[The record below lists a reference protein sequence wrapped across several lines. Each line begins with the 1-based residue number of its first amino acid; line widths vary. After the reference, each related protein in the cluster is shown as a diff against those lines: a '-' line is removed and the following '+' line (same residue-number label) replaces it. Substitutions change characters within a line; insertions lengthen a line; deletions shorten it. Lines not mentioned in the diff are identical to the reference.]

1 MPAKNN
7 NRQPAAQ
14 GPPPSASKATAKYT
28 NKDGT
33 KYISVPKSSA
43 STPPAQPSPT
53 TTSSSR
59 GGAPTNPPPSADV
72 PPAQPVNRKKQ
83 KRRAKAAAKAAAEQA
98 EAAANG
104 LPSPASTSS
113 APLPTAAES
122 QKKDLH
128 NSRNNVPNEVHV
140 SHNHHHHHH
149 HIHNGETWGDETES
163 DVDIEFVHGLG
174 PHSSGSWVKSKKAK
188 KKKKKGTMEEPVDP
202 NPSGISRERIWNTSG
217 SEERERIKQFW
228 LGLGEDE
235 RKSLVKVEK
244 DAVLKKMKEQQK
256 HTCSCSVCGRKRT
269 AIEEELEGLYDAYYQ
284 ELESFANQ
292 PHNHPNA
299 SPMFSPK
306 RFGPASGLHPPGIL
320 PSRYSNHHPSHG
332 RIVEHVD
339 NDEDEEED
347 VEGYSDVDDLDEEEE
362 EEDEP
367 EEEVPR
373 DSYPND
379 FFNFGQSL
387 QVKGGILTVADDL
400 LKNDGKKFIEM
411 MEQLAERRMA
421 REEDAKD
428 HYTGGYGH
436 VNGNSLPPH
445 NHPPP
450 EDDDYE
456 EEEEEDDYDSQ
467 EDEDYEEEEDTM
479 TEEQRMEE
487 GRRMFQIFAARMF
500 EQRVLTA
507 YREKVAR
514 ERQEKLLEELEQEET
529 QESQR
534 KAKKAKEAQKKKDK
548 AAQKKQA
555 LLEEK
560 AKRDAAKAA
569 EDAARLAQEAK
580 KLEEAKLRA
589 EEKRKKKDAQK
600 KAEEEERLRK
610 ETERLRRAQEQKE
623 KQQEQERKAREA
635 KEREKKLKEEQ
646 RRKEQEARELKE
658 RETRE
663 RREKH
668 EKDKRDKELRAA
680 QAKAERDAKEKAK
693 QEEKEKAAVKAA
705 PPATPIPT
713 QPSKKQHPVS
723 IPAIPHQ
730 PLTSHPS
737 PQVAVA
743 TPALPKAPTPM
754 KPRSA
759 SQEVTRSASQASHSA
774 SGPSQNVSP
783 HTLTPLHTSPGPIGP
798 PRKASS
804 TAPTSAGPLGPQPAS
819 PLHAGIK
826 SPPISHQGPFGMNI
840 PMGMQYGGIQPPQPP
855 PGFRMPEHVFPPP
868 GNFRPVAQM
877 PPPGFGA
884 PTPMGGRP
892 FPMQHAP
899 PGFHQPVEQ
908 PILGM
913 HHQGF
918 SPESMSGQLPTHSRQ
933 ASGSF
938 DPSPLP
944 SSISQPISQPISK
957 PTPIGRPGSVVHGQ
971 KGHDLSS
978 DVDDVNHL
986 GSSALL
992 DDTDEPFEAL
1002 NNSRRGTAPPGT
1014 RPPFPAAQPFMDS
1027 FIGSPMNT
1035 TWAPHPFSSPPPGF
1049 VTPAWPPKPTFGE
1062 PTPRL
1067 RGSLPRSVT
1076 VRQMLVSAC
1085 KELETHAADP
1095 EGYIGLP
1102 DIKAHVDSVGVPGRA
1117 AITEEELE
1125 AICETEGND
1134 HNGGG
1139 SFDIRREEGKVA
1151 IRFQAGGGSP
1161 SVSFPRSIGARAPG
1175 EIGSPIVGA
1184 ASPHFTAPGPFTAS
1198 GI

>member
-1 MPAKNN
+1 MPAKNS
-7 NRQPAAQ
+7 NRKPATQA
-14 GPPPSASKATAKYT
+14 PPSPAPKATAKYT

-59 GGAPTNPPPSADV
+59 GGAPTNPPAATDA

-113 APLPTAAES
+113 APLPAAAAES
-122 QKKDLH
+122 QRQH
-128 NSRNNVPNEVHV
+128 AHASRNSIPSEAHP
-140 SHNHHHHHH
+140 SHNHN
-149 HIHNGETWGDETES
+149 HNGEDWGDETES
-163 DVDIEFVHGLG
+163 DDDHHHDFAQ
-174 PHSSGSWVKSKKAK
+174 SSNGSARKSKKSK
-188 KKKKKGTMEEPVDP
+188 KKKKKGLSEEPANP
-202 NPSGISRERIWNTSG
+202 HPSGISKEKIWNTSG
-217 SEERERIKQFW
+217 PEERERIKQFW

-299 SPMFSPK
+299 PPMFSPK
-306 RFGPASGLHPPGIL
+306 RFGHMSGLHPPGAL

-339 NDEDEEED
+339 NDEEEDEEVEEYSDVDGLDEEED
-347 VEGYSDVDDLDEEEE
+347 
-362 EEDEP
+362 EDEP
-367 EEEVPR
+367 EEIPR
-373 DSYPND
+373 DTYPND

-387 QVKGGILTVADDL
+387 TVKGGILTVADDL

-428 HYTGGYGH
+428 HYAGGYGH
-436 VNGNSLPPH
+436 GVNGSSLPNPH

-450 EDDDYE
+450 EDDEFEED
-456 EEEEEDDYDSQ
+456 EEEEEDYDSQ
-467 EDEDYEEEEDTM
+467 DEDYEEEEDTM

-514 ERQEKLLEELEQEET
+514 ERQEKLLEELEQEKTE
-529 QESQR
+529 ESQR
-534 KAKKAKEAQKKKDK
+534 KAKKAKEAQKRKDK

-555 LLEEK
+555 QLEEK

-569 EDAARLAQEAK
+569 EDAARLAEETR
-580 KLEEAKLRA
+580 KLEEARLKA
-589 EEKRKKKDAQK
+589 EERRKKKDAQK
-600 KAEEEERLRK
+600 KAEEEERVRK
-610 ETERLRRAQEQKE
+610 EQERQRRAQEQKE
-623 KQQEQERKAREA
+623 KQLEQERKAREA

-680 QAKAERDAKEKAK
+680 QAKAERDAKEK
-693 QEEKEKAAVKAA
+693 EKMTTKI
-705 PPATPIPT
+705 ATPVAPIPT
-713 QPSKKQHPVS
+713 QPAKKQPPISV
-723 IPAIPHQ
+723 PALPHQ
-730 PLTSHPS
+730 PANHPS
-737 PQVAVA
+737 PQIAVA
-743 TPALPKAPTPM
+743 TPALPKAPTPI

-774 SGPSQNVSP
+774 SGPSQNASP

-798 PRKASS
+798 PRKVSS
-804 TAPTSAGPLGPQPAS
+804 NGPTSAGPPAAQPAS
-819 PLHAGIK
+819 PLHAGLK
-826 SPPISHQGPFGMNI
+826 SPPGSHQAPFNMGL
-840 PMGMQYGGIQPPQPP
+840 PMGMQYPPGIMPQPQMP
-855 PGFRMPEHVFPPP
+855 PGFNRMHEPIYPPP
-868 GNFRPVAQM
+868 GNFRPMGM
-877 PPPGFGA
+877 PAPPGFSA
-884 PTPMGGRP
+884 PSPMGSRA
-892 FPMQHAP
+892 FPIPHAP
-899 PGFHQPVEQ
+899 PGFHPPAEQ
-908 PILGM
+908 PLPGM
-913 HHQGF
+913 HHHGF
-918 SPESMSGQLPTHSRQ
+918 SPDSASGQPPSHSRQ
-933 ASGSF
+933 ASASF
-938 DPSPLP
+938 EGNPLP
-944 SSISQPISQPISK
+944 GGPVQPIGK
-957 PTPIGRPGSVVHGQ
+957 PAPIGRPGSVVHGQ
-971 KGHDLSS
+971 RNQDLSA
-978 DVDDVNHL
+978 DIDDVSNHL

-992 DDTDEPFEAL
+992 DDTDEPFGAV
-1002 NNSRRGTAPPGT
+1002 NPARRGTAAPGT
-1014 RPPFPAAQPFMDS
+1014 RPFPSTPFIDPFV
-1027 FIGSPMNT
+1027 GSPLNT
-1035 TWAPHPFSSPPPGF
+1035 WGHPSVFSPPPGF
-1049 VTPAWPPKPTFGE
+1049 ANPAWPPNPTFGA
-1062 PTPRL
+1062 PTPGMR
-1067 RGSLPRSVT
+1067 SSQPRSVA

-1085 KELETHAADP
+1085 KDLENHAADTDR
-1095 EGYIGLP
+1095 YIDLHA
-1102 DIKAHVDSVGVPGRA
+1102 IKGHVDSLSLPGHEPVSEA
-1117 AITEEELE
+1117 ELLDM
-1125 AICETEGND
+1125 CETEGNPQ
-1134 HNGGG
+1134 NGGG
-1139 SFDIRREEGKVA
+1139 SFDVRHGDNGKIS
-1151 IRFQAGGGSP
+1151 IRFEPDGGSAP
-1161 SVSFPRSIGARAPG
+1161 TPFPRSVGAPG
-1175 EIGSPIVGA
+1175 EIGSPIVGNG
-1184 ASPHFTAPGPFTAS
+1184 SPSPAV
-1198 GI
+1198 

>member
-14 GPPPSASKATAKYT
+14 APASSAPKATAKYT

-59 GGAPTNPPPSADV
+59 GGAPTNPQAATDLT
-72 PPAQPVNRKKQ
+72 PAQPVNRKKQ

-113 APLPTAAES
+113 APLPAATES
-122 QKKDLH
+122 HRQDVH
-128 NSRNNVPNEVHV
+128 ASRDSIPSEAHP
-140 SHNHHHHHH
+140 SHNHSHNY
-149 HIHNGETWGDETES
+149 NGEDWGDETES
-163 DVDIEFVHGLG
+163 DDEHHHDFGQ
-174 PHSSGSWVKSKKAK
+174 PSNGSTRKSKKSK
-188 KKKKKGTMEEPVDP
+188 KKKKKGPNEEPVHP
-202 NPSGISRERIWNTSG
+202 NPSGISKEKIWNTSG
-217 SEERERIKQFW
+217 PEERERIKQFW
-228 LGLGEDE
+228 LGLGEEE

-299 SPMFSPK
+299 PPMFSPK
-306 RFGPASGLHPPGIL
+306 RFGHMSGLHPPGPL

-347 VEGYSDVDDLDEEEE
+347 VEEYSDVDGLDEEED
-362 EEDEP
+362 EDEP
-367 EEEVPR
+367 EEIPR
-373 DSYPND
+373 DTYPND

-387 QVKGGILTVADDL
+387 TVKGGILTVADDL

-436 VNGNSLPPH
+436 GVNGASLPNPH

-450 EDDDYE
+450 EDDEFEED
-456 EEEEEDDYDSQ
+456 EEEEEDYDSQ
-467 EDEDYEEEEDTM
+467 DEDYEEEEDTM

-514 ERQEKLLEELEQEET
+514 ERQEKLLEELEQEKTE
-529 QESQR
+529 ESQR
-534 KAKKAKEAQKKKDK
+534 KAKKAKEAQKRKDK

-555 LLEEK
+555 QLEEK

-569 EDAARLAQEAK
+569 EDAARLAEETRR
-580 KLEEAKLRA
+580 LEEARLKA

-610 ETERLRRAQEQKE
+610 EQERQRRAQEQKE
-623 KQQEQERKAREA
+623 KQLEQERKAREA

-680 QAKAERDAKEKAK
+680 QAKAERDAKEKSK
-693 QEEKEKAAVKAA
+693 QEEKEKAAAKVATPAA
-705 PPATPIPT
+705 PIPT
-713 QPSKKQHPVS
+713 QPAKKQPPISV
-723 IPAIPHQ
+723 PALPHQ
-730 PLTSHPS
+730 PANHPS
-737 PQVAVA
+737 PQIAVA
-743 TPALPKAPTPM
+743 TPALPKAPTPI

-774 SGPSQNVSP
+774 SGPSQNASP

-798 PRKASS
+798 PRKVSS
-804 TAPTSAGPLGPQPAS
+804 TGPTGVGPPAAQPAS

-826 SPPISHQGPFGMNI
+826 SPPGSHQAPFNMGL
-840 PMGMQYGGIQPPQPP
+840 PMGMQYPPGIMQPQMP
-855 PGFRMPEHVFPPP
+855 PGFNRMHEPMYPPP
-868 GNFRPVAQM
+868 GNFRPMGM
-877 PPPGFGA
+877 PAPPGFSA
-884 PTPMGGRP
+884 PSPMGGRA
-892 FPMQHAP
+892 FPIPHAP
-899 PGFHQPVEQ
+899 PGFHPPAEQ
-908 PILGM
+908 PLPGM
-913 HHQGF
+913 HHHGF
-918 SPESMSGQLPTHSRQ
+918 SPDSTSGQPPSHSRQ
-933 ASGSF
+933 TSASF
-938 DPSPLP
+938 DANPLP
-944 SSISQPISQPISK
+944 GGPVQPIGK
-957 PTPIGRPGSVVHGQ
+957 PAPIGRPGSVVHGQ
-971 KGHDLSS
+971 RSQDLSA
-978 DVDDVNHL
+978 DVDDVSNHL

-992 DDTDEPFEAL
+992 DDTDEPFGAV
-1002 NNSRRGTAPPGT
+1002 NTSRRGTAAPGA
-1014 RPPFPAAQPFMDS
+1014 RPFPSNPFIDP
-1027 FIGSPMNT
+1027 FVGSPLNT
-1035 TWAPHPFSSPPPGF
+1035 WGHPSVFSPPPGF
-1049 VTPAWPPKPTFGE
+1049 ANPAWPPNPTFGA
-1062 PTPRL
+1062 PTPGMRA
-1067 RGSLPRSVT
+1067 SQPRSVA
-1076 VRQMLVSAC
+1076 VRQMLVTAC
-1085 KELETHAADP
+1085 KDLEEHAADSDRF
-1095 EGYIGLP
+1095 IDLHA
-1102 DIKAHVDSVGVPGRA
+1102 IKGHVDSLSLPGHEPVSEA
-1117 AITEEELE
+1117 ELLDM
-1125 AICETEGND
+1125 CETEGNPQ
-1134 HNGGG
+1134 NGGG
-1139 SFDIRREEGKVA
+1139 SFDVRRGDNGKTS
-1151 IRFQAGGGSP
+1151 IRFVPDPGTAP
-1161 SVSFPRSIGARAPG
+1161 PPFPRSVGAPG
-1175 EIGSPIVGA
+1175 EIGSPVVGA
-1184 ASPHFTAPGPFTAS
+1184 GSPNHSAPGV
-1198 GI
+1198 

>member
-7 NRQPAAQ
+7 NRQSASQ
-14 GPPPSASKATAKYT
+14 GPPPSAPSAPKATAKYT

-59 GGAPTNPPPSADV
+59 GGAPTNPPAAADI

-113 APLPTAAES
+113 APLPAPSES
-122 QKKDLH
+122 QRID
-128 NSRNNVPNEVHV
+128 NSRNAAMNQIH
-140 SHNHHHHHH
+140 SFDHHT
-149 HIHNGETWGDETES
+149 HNGDDWGDETES
-163 DVDIEFVHGLG
+163 DDGHHQDFAQ
-174 PHSSGSWVKSKKAK
+174 SANGSTRKSKKS
-188 KKKKKGTMEEPVDP
+188 KKKKKGTGEDPVSAEP
-202 NPSGISRERIWNTSG
+202 PSGISKEKIWNTSG
-217 SEERERIKQFW
+217 PEERERIKQFW

-292 PHNHPNA
+292 PHNLSTAP
-299 SPMFSPK
+299 PMFSPK
-306 RFGPASGLHPPGIL
+306 RFGPMSGLHPPGSL

-347 VEGYSDVDDLDEEEE
+347 VEEYSDVEGLEEDED
-362 EEDEP
+362 EDEP
-367 EEEVPR
+367 EEIPR
-373 DSYPND
+373 DPYPND

-387 QVKGGILTVADDL
+387 TVKGGILTVADDL

-428 HYTGGYGH
+428 HYAGGYAH
-436 VNGNSLPPH
+436 TVNGASIPNPH

-450 EDDDYE
+450 EDEEFEED
-456 EEEEEDDYDSQ
+456 EEEEEDYDSQ
-467 EDEDYEEEEDTM
+467 DEDYEEEEDTM

-514 ERQEKLLEELEQEET
+514 ERQDKLIEELEEEKSQEN
-529 QESQR
+529 QR
-534 KAKKAKEAQKKKDK
+534 QAKKAKEAQKRKDK

-555 LLEEK
+555 QLEEK

-569 EDAARLAQEAK
+569 EDAARLAEETR

-600 KAEEEERLRK
+600 KVEEEERLRR
-610 ETERLRRAQEQKE
+610 EVERQRRAQELKE
-623 KQQEQERKAREA
+623 KQAEIERKAREV

-680 QAKAERDAKEKAK
+680 QAKAERDAKEKTK
-693 QEEKEKAAVKAA
+693 QDEKEKATLAKATT
-705 PPATPIPT
+705 PAAPIPT
-713 QPSKKQHPVS
+713 QPAKKPIS

-730 PLTSHPS
+730 PLASHPS
-737 PQVAVA
+737 PQVPVA
-743 TPALPKAPTPM
+743 TPALPKAPTPI
-754 KPRSA
+754 KPRVT
-759 SQEVTRSASQASHSA
+759 SQEVARSVSQASHSA

-783 HTLTPLHTSPGPIGP
+783 HTLTPLHTSPAPGSIGP
-798 PRKASS
+798 PRKTSS
-804 TAPTSAGPLGPQPAS
+804 TGPAPTSAGPPIQPAS
-819 PLHAGIK
+819 PLQPAGIK
-826 SPPISHQGPFGMNI
+826 SPPSTHPNQFNAGLPP
-840 PMGMQYGGIQPPQPP
+840 PMGMQFPPGIPPPQMT
-855 PGFRMPEHVFPPP
+855 PGFNQMHNPLFPPP
-868 GNFRPVAQM
+868 GNFRHMGMPV

-884 PTPMGGRP
+884 PSPMSGRA

-899 PGFHQPVEQ
+899 PGFHQPAEQ
-908 PILGM
+908 QPLPNVQ

-918 SPESMSGQLPTHSRQ
+918 SPDGTSGQPPSHSRQ
-933 ASGSF
+933 ASASF
-938 DPSPLP
+938 EP
-944 SSISQPISQPISK
+944 SSLDLKGPTASSQPIGRPA
-957 PTPIGRPGSVVHGQ
+957 PIGRPGSVVHGQ
-971 KGHDLSS
+971 KSQHDLSL
-978 DVDDVNHL
+978 DIDDVSNHL

-992 DDTDEPFEAL
+992 DDSDEPFGSVSS
-1002 NNSRRGTAPPGT
+1002 SRRGTAIPVS
-1014 RPPFPAAQPFMDS
+1014 RPPFPGAPFMDP
-1027 FIGSPMNT
+1027 FFNT
-1035 TWAPHPFSSPPPGF
+1035 PLNTAWGPPAVFSPPPGF
-1049 VTPAWPPKPTFGE
+1049 ANPAWPPNPTFGT
-1062 PTPRL
+1062 TPPGMRA
-1067 RGSLPRSVT
+1067 SQPRSVS
-1076 VRQMLVSAC
+1076 VRRMLVRAC
-1085 KELETHAADP
+1085 KELGARSADP
-1095 EGYIGLP
+1095 NGYIKLSAV
-1102 DIKAHVDSVGVPGRA
+1102 KSYLDSINLAGQDPVS
-1117 AITEEELE
+1117 EMDLQDM
-1125 AICETEGND
+1125 CETEGNLQ
-1134 HNGGG
+1134 NGGG
-1139 SFDIRREEGKVA
+1139 SFDIRRESGENSEVV
-1151 IRFQAGGGSP
+1151 IRYEADGGSAP
-1161 SVSFPRSIGARAPG
+1161 ASFPRSVGAPG
-1175 EIGSPIVGA
+1175 EISSPIVGA
-1184 ASPHFTAPGPFTAS
+1184 GSPNHFAPGP
-1198 GI
+1198 

>member
-1 MPAKNN
+1 MPSKNN
-7 NRQPAAQ
+7 KHAPSQGSAQ
-14 GPPPSASKATAKYT
+14 SAPKSTAKYT

-59 GGAPTNPPPSADV
+59 GGGAPTNPPVAAHV

-98 EAAANG
+98 EAEAEANG

-113 APLPTAAES
+113 APLPVPSES
-122 QKKDLH
+122 RINNLH
-128 NSRNNVPNEVHV
+128 NSRGIISNE
-140 SHNHHHHHH
+140 NHHS
-149 HIHNGETWGDETES
+149 HIHTHNGEDWGDDTES
-163 DVDIEFVHGLG
+163 DEDDLNDYAQPSNGTTQKG
-174 PHSSGSWVKSKKAK
+174 KKSK
-188 KKKKKGTMEEPVDP
+188 KKKKKGVAEEPVNS
-202 NPSGISRERIWNTSG
+202 NPSGISKEKIWNTSG
-217 SEERERIKQFW
+217 PEERERIKQFW

-292 PHNHPNA
+292 PHHHPNA
-299 SPMFSPK
+299 PFSPPPPP
-306 RFGPASGLHPPGIL
+306 RFGPMSGLHPPGAPL
-320 PSRYSNHHPSHG
+320 SRFSNHHHPSHG

-339 NDEDEEED
+339 NDEEEEED
-347 VEGYSDVDDLDEEEE
+347 VEEYSDVDGLDEEEDE
-362 EEDEP
+362 EEEP
-367 EEEVPR
+367 EEIPR
-373 DSYPND
+373 ESYAND

-428 HYTGGYGH
+428 HYVGGYGH
-436 VNGNSLPPH
+436 GINGNSMPNH

-450 EDDDYE
+450 EDDEFEDDE
-456 EEEEEDDYDSQ
+456 EEEEEYDSQ
-467 EDEDYEEEEDTM
+467 DEDYEEEEDTM

-514 ERQEKLLEELEQEET
+514 ERQEKLLEELEEEET

-534 KAKKAKEAQKKKDK
+534 KAKKAKEAQKRKDK

-555 LLEEK
+555 QLEEK

-569 EDAARLAQEAK
+569 EDAARLADETR
-580 KLEEAKLRA
+580 KLEEARLKA
-589 EEKRKKKDAQK
+589 EERRKKKDAQK
-600 KAEEEERLRK
+600 KAEEEERQKREL
-610 ETERLRRAQEQKE
+610 ERQRRAHEQKE
-623 KQQEQERKAREA
+623 KQLEQERK

-646 RRKEQEARELKE
+646 RRREQEARELKE

-668 EKDKRDKELRAA
+668 ERDKREKELRAA
-680 QAKAERDAKEKAK
+680 QSKAERDAKEKSK
-693 QEEKEKAAVKAA
+693 QEEKEKAAAKAA
-705 PPATPIPT
+705 TPAAPIPT
-713 QPSKKQHPVS
+713 QPAKKQQHPVS
-723 IPAIPHQ
+723 IPALPHQ
-730 PLTSHPS
+730 PSTGHASNHPS

-759 SQEVTRSASQASHSA
+759 SQEVTRSVSQASHSA
-774 SGPSQNVSP
+774 SGPSQNASP

-798 PRKASS
+798 PRKISS
-804 TAPTSAGPLGPQPAS
+804 TGPTSVGPPGAQPAS
-819 PLHAGIK
+819 PLHTGFK
-826 SPPISHQGPFGMNI
+826 SPSVSHQGPFN
-840 PMGMQYGGIQPPQPP
+840 MGLPMQYPPGIAPPQIPP
-855 PGFRMPEHVFPPP
+855 PGFNRMHEPMYPPP
-868 GNFRPVAQM
+868 GNFRPMGM
-877 PPPGFGA
+877 PVPPGFSA
-884 PTPMGGRP
+884 PSPMGGRA
-892 FPMQHAP
+892 FPIPHAP

-908 PILGM
+908 PLPGM
-913 HHQGF
+913 HHPGF
-918 SPESMSGQLPTHSRQ
+918 SPDSTSGQPPSHSRQ
-933 ASGSF
+933 TSASF
-938 DPSPLP
+938 DTNPLAGAA
-944 SSISQPISQPISK
+944 SQPIGRPA
-957 PTPIGRPGSVVHGQ
+957 PIGRPGSVVHGQ
-971 KGHDLSS
+971 GSQDLTA
-978 DVDDVNHL
+978 DIDDVSNHL

-992 DDTDEPFEAL
+992 EDTDEPFGDV
-1002 NNSRRGTAPPGT
+1002 NPSRRGTAAPGA
-1014 RPPFPAAQPFMDS
+1014 RAPFPSAPFIDPFM
-1027 FIGSPMNT
+1027 GSPLNAAWGPT
-1035 TWAPHPFSSPPPGF
+1035 TLFSPPPGF
-1049 VTPAWPPKPTFGE
+1049 ANPAWPTFSA
-1062 PTPRL
+1062 PAPSIRPAQ
-1067 RGSLPRSVT
+1067 PRSIAI
-1076 VRQMLVSAC
+1076 RRMLISAC
-1085 KELETHAADP
+1085 KELEAHAAD
-1095 EGYIGLP
+1095 GYIELP
-1102 DIKAHVDSVGVPGRA
+1102 AIKGHIDNLNLQGQEPVS
-1117 AITEEELE
+1117 EKELLDM
-1125 AICETEGND
+1125 CDTEGNL

-1139 SFDIRREEGKVA
+1139 SFSIQRVEGGKVL
-1151 IRFQAGGGSP
+1151 IRYEPDPP
-1161 SVSFPRSIGARAPG
+1161 SASTSFNRNVGAPG

-1184 ASPHFTAPGPFTAS
+1184 GSPHHSTPGV
-1198 GI
+1198 

>member
-7 NRQPAAQ
+7 NR
-14 GPPPSASKATAKYT
+14 PSASQGPAPTTSAPSAPKATAKYT

-59 GGAPTNPPPSADV
+59 GGAPTNPPTAADAA
-72 PPAQPVNRKKQ
+72 PAQPVNRKKQ

-113 APLPTAAES
+113 APLPAAAEL
-122 QKKDLH
+122 QRKDLH
-128 NSRNNVPNEVHV
+128 HARNNIPSENHS
-140 SHNHHHHHH
+140 SHTHT
-149 HIHNGETWGDETES
+149 HNGEDWGEDTES
-163 DVDIEFVHGLG
+163 DGGHHHAFDQ
-174 PHSSGSWVKSKKAK
+174 SANGSAQKSKKSNK
-188 KKKKKGTMEEPVDP
+188 KKKKKGTGEEPMHA
-202 NPSGISRERIWNTSG
+202 NPSGISREKIWNTSG
-217 SEERERIKQFW
+217 PEERERIKQFW

-299 SPMFSPK
+299 PPMFSPK
-306 RFGPASGLHPPGIL
+306 RFGPMSGLHPPGAL
-320 PSRYSNHHPSHG
+320 PTRYSNHHPPHS

-339 NDEDEEED
+339 NDEDEDEEVD
-347 VEGYSDVDDLDEEEE
+347 EYVSDVDDLDD
-362 EEDEP
+362 EEDDEEP
-367 EEEVPR
+367 EEIPR
-373 DSYPND
+373 DPYPND

-387 QVKGGILTVADDL
+387 TVKGGILTVADDL

-436 VNGNSLPPH
+436 TVNGASLPNPH

-450 EDDDYE
+450 EDDEFEED
-456 EEEEEDDYDSQ
+456 EEEEEDYDSQ
-467 EDEDYEEEEDTM
+467 DEDYEEEEDTM

-514 ERQEKLLEELEQEET
+514 ERQDKLIEELEEEKS

-534 KAKKAKEAQKKKDK
+534 QAKRAKEAQKKKDK
-548 AAQKKQA
+548 AAQKKQ
-555 LLEEK
+555 LQLEEK
-560 AKRDAAKAA
+560 ARRDAAKAE
-569 EDAARLAQEAK
+569 EDAARLAEETR
-580 KLEEAKLRA
+580 KLEEARLKA
-589 EEKRKKKDAQK
+589 EEKRRKKDAQK

-610 ETERLRRAQEQKE
+610 EQERQRRAQELKD
-623 KQQEQERKAREA
+623 KQAELERKAREA
-635 KEREKKLKEEQ
+635 KDREKKLREEHRQKEA
-646 RRKEQEARELKE
+646 EARELKD

-668 EKDKRDKELRAA
+668 EKDKREKESRAA
-680 QAKAERDAKEKAK
+680 QAKAERDVKEKTK
-693 QEEKEKAAVKAA
+693 QEEKEKATAKFVPPAA
-705 PPATPIPT
+705 PIPSHPAA
-713 QPSKKQHPVS
+713 KKHPVS

-730 PLTSHPS
+730 PPANHPS

-759 SQEVTRSASQASHSA
+759 SQEVARSVSQASYSA

-798 PRKASS
+798 PRNNS
-804 TAPTSAGPLGPQPAS
+804 SAGPASAGPPAQPAS
-819 PLHAGIK
+819 PLHASLK
-826 SPPISHQGPFGMNI
+826 SPPGSHPGSFNMGMP
-840 PMGMQYGGIQPPQPP
+840 PMGMQFPPGIAPPQMTPS
-855 PGFRMPEHVFPPP
+855 FNRMHDPMFPPP
-868 GNFRPVAQM
+868 GNFRPMGM
-877 PPPGFGA
+877 PVPPGFPA
-884 PTPMGGRP
+884 PSPMGGRG
-892 FPMQHAP
+892 FPMPHAP

-908 PILGM
+908 PLPGM

-918 SPESMSGQLPTHSRQ
+918 SPDGVSGQPPPHSRQ
-933 ASGSF
+933 ASASF
-938 DPSPLP
+938 DANPLDLKGP
-944 SSISQPISQPISK
+944 GGSSQPIGRPA
-957 PTPIGRPGSVVHGQ
+957 PIGRPGSVVHGQ
-971 KGHDLSS
+971 RSHDLSS
-978 DVDDVNHL
+978 DIDDMSNHL

-992 DDTDEPFEAL
+992 DDTDEPL
-1002 NNSRRGTAPPGT
+1002 GSMNSSRRGTAIPGA
-1014 RPPFPAAQPFMDS
+1014 RPPFTSAPFMDP
-1027 FIGSPMNT
+1027 FLGSPLNNNT
-1035 TWAPHPFSSPPPGF
+1035 WGTSNVFSPPP
-1049 VTPAWPPKPTFGE
+1049 PAFANLVSVGWPPSASFGS
-1062 PTPRL
+1062 TPPGIRA
-1067 RGSLPRSVT
+1067 SQPRPIV
-1076 VRQMLVSAC
+1076 VRQMLVRSC
-1085 KELETHAADP
+1085 KDLGPHADP
-1095 EGYIGLP
+1095 EGYIKLSL
-1102 DIKAHVDSVGVPGRA
+1102 IKNHVDSINFPGQ
-1117 AITEEELE
+1117 EPVSEKELHE
-1125 AICETEGND
+1125 MCETEGNSQ
-1134 HNGGG
+1134 NGGG
-1139 SFDIRREEGKVA
+1139 SFEIRSDDDREIK
-1151 IRFQAGGGSP
+1151 IRFEPDGGSA
-1161 SVSFPRSIGARAPG
+1161 SSSFPRNVGAPG
-1175 EIGSPIVGA
+1175 EIGSPVVGA
-1184 ASPHFTAPGPFTAS
+1184 GSPNHFTSGP
-1198 GI
+1198 